1 MTEPTFEKERI
12 IKEGTLKERSLLY
25 LTHFAYTET
34 ELDLPP
40 LIKQT
45 DKGPKYIGPDVLL
58 TAEEVDELY
67 EKINFDPNKKR
78 YDELRKLYT
87 NWTYYKEQLSKE
99 VLSIH
104 SLGAYLLLT
113 IAPTTTYKTL
123 NEVANILIRANEETK
138 EKLSKLRLRL
148 TLNDDLKAEIGPT
161 PDLVNEVASI
171 TIEINEKTEVAK
183 CYIHNLR
190 LITKSRLPLI
200 PFKDWLKKEEEVL
213 TKTLN
218 HIIRNSAPFIDEYK
232 AGSILPDIKLKS
244 YQETPYDFKDS
255 DLEGIINTEL

>member
-123 NEVANILIRANEETK
+123 NEVA
-138 EKLSKLRLRL
+138 
-148 TLNDDLKAEIGPT
+148 
-161 PDLVNEVASI
+161 SI

-200 PFKDWLKKEEEVL
+200 PFKSWLKKEEEVL

-218 HIIRNSAPFIDEYK
+218 YIIKTSAPFIEEYK
-232 AGSILPDIKLKS
+232 AGAIFKDIKINS
-244 YQETPYDFKDS
+244 YQEAPYDFKDS